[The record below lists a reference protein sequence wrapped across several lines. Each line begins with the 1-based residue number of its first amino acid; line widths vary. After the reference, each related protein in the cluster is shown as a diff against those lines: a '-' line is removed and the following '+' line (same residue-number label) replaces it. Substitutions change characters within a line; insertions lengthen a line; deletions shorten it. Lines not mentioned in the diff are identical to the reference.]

1 MFTGVR
7 GLKPTATVVVSL
19 RETEGKCPNSSREP
33 SRLAAHGQAQK
44 HRLFAIRLSGQRCCG
59 LDWDRPRSRGHFEM
73 RPSRTKFSRLWAEKK
88 TVRLRP
94 SRLRQMK
101 SNLLFRGA
109 HDSRH
114 RAFSRTDLAA
124 LIGVVALL
132 SLLVFPV
139 LAREADSAE
148 RAVCLNNMQR
158 IMAAVAMYST
168 DNNDSLPHPSWG
180 SDLTG
185 PDNWCY
191 ATRLPTGQSA
201 SSAAGKGG
209 PDAHAK
215 QIPFY
220 LAGQLARFLE
230 SQRVLVCPTDWR
242 DSMGSKSFLY
252 VARAEK
258 LTSYAMSGTV
268 GGYVG
273 PKAPA
278 NALGL
283 KGKTFKISDFLPTDM
298 LLFELNES
306 EPFYFTDA
314 G

>member
-1 MFTGVR
+1 M
-7 GLKPTATVVVSL
+7 
-19 RETEGKCPNSSREP
+19 NSNFIWGRADE
-33 SRLAAHGQAQK
+33 A
-44 HRLFAIRLSGQRCCG
+44 
-59 LDWDRPRSRGHFEM
+59 
-73 RPSRTKFSRLWAEKK
+73 
-88 TVRLRP
+88 
-94 SRLRQMK
+94 
-101 SNLLFRGA
+101 
-109 HDSRH
+109 RH

-139 LAREADSAE
+139 LAREADSTE

-201 SSAAGKGG
+201 PIATGKGG

-252 VARAEK
+252 FERPQK
-258 LTSYAMSGTV
+258 LTSYAMNGTV
-268 GGYVG
+268 GGYPRG
-273 PKAPA
+273 PRLFPD
-278 NALGL
+278 GTTY
-283 KGKTFKISDFLPTDM
+283 KTTDFLPTNI
-298 LLFELNES
+298 LLWEQS
-306 EPFYFTDA
+306 ERDPFYFNDA
-314 G
+314 GENPEVIGEGLSQRHATANGEGLGVVGRSGGTVDFMKSGAFTNLQRTAKKPNDLLCGPGYR

>member
-1 MFTGVR
+1 
-7 GLKPTATVVVSL
+7 
-19 RETEGKCPNSSREP
+19 
-33 SRLAAHGQAQK
+33 
-44 HRLFAIRLSGQRCCG
+44 
-59 LDWDRPRSRGHFEM
+59 
-73 RPSRTKFSRLWAEKK
+73 
-88 TVRLRP
+88 
-94 SRLRQMK
+94 MK
-101 SNLLFRGA
+101 ANLLFRRA

-114 RAFSRTDLAA
+114 RAFSHTDLAA

-209 PDAHAK
+209 PDANAR

-252 VARAEK
+252 VGRAEK

-306 EPFYFTDA
+306 EPFYFNDA
-314 G
+314 GTNPATVGEVVSRRHELANGNGMSAVGRAGATADFVKYGRFWDLSRGQKPNELFCGPGYR

>member
-1 MFTGVR
+1 
-7 GLKPTATVVVSL
+7 
-19 RETEGKCPNSSREP
+19 
-33 SRLAAHGQAQK
+33 
-44 HRLFAIRLSGQRCCG
+44 
-59 LDWDRPRSRGHFEM
+59 
-73 RPSRTKFSRLWAEKK
+73 
-88 TVRLRP
+88 
-94 SRLRQMK
+94 MK
-101 SNLLFRGA
+101 SNLLFRRA

-124 LIGVVALL
+124 LIGLMALL

-139 LAREADSAE
+139 LAREADSTE

-168 DNNDSLPHPSWG
+168 DNNDFLPHPSWG
-180 SDLTG
+180 SGLTG
-185 PDNWCY
+185 LDNWCY
-191 ATRLPTGQSA
+191 ATRLPTGESA
-201 SSAAGKGG
+201 PSAAGKGG
-209 PDAHAK
+209 PDAHTN
-215 QIPFY
+215 QIPFF

-252 VARAEK
+252 VGRAEK

-278 NALGL
+278 GGL
-283 KGKTFKISDFLPTDM
+283 NGKTFKISDFLPTDM
-298 LLFELNES
+298 LLFEQNES
-306 EPFYFTDA
+306 DPFYFNDA
-314 G
+314 GTNPALVVEVVSRRHELANGNGMSAVGRAGATADFVKYGRFWDLSRGQKPNELFCGPGYR

>member
-101 SNLLFRGA
+101 SNLLFRRA

-191 ATRLPTGQSA
+191 ATVNRGRDPDLPVNATADALANCYGRGENSPQFSNQVRFFKSDRPPVSWRASA
-201 SSAAGKGG
+201 VW
-209 PDAHAK
+209 
-215 QIPFY
+215 F
-220 LAGQLARFLE
+220 
-230 SQRVLVCPTDWR
+230 
-242 DSMGSKSFLY
+242 
-252 VARAEK
+252 
-258 LTSYAMSGTV
+258 
-268 GGYVG
+268 
-273 PKAPA
+273 APRIGA
-278 NALGL
+278 N
-283 KGKTFKISDFLPTDM
+283 
-298 LLFELNES
+298 
-306 EPFYFTDA
+306 
-314 G
+314 

>member
-1 MFTGVR
+1 M
-7 GLKPTATVVVSL
+7 
-19 RETEGKCPNSSREP
+19 NSNFIWGRADE
-33 SRLAAHGQAQK
+33 A
-44 HRLFAIRLSGQRCCG
+44 
-59 LDWDRPRSRGHFEM
+59 
-73 RPSRTKFSRLWAEKK
+73 
-88 TVRLRP
+88 
-94 SRLRQMK
+94 
-101 SNLLFRGA
+101 
-109 HDSRH
+109 RH

-252 VARAEK
+252 VGRAEK

-278 NALGL
+278 GGL
-283 KGKTFKISDFLPTDM
+283 NGKTFKISDFLPTDM
-298 LLFELNES
+298 LLFESNES
-306 EPFYFTDA
+306 ESFYFNDA
-314 G
+314 AANPEVVAEIVSRRHELANGNGMSAVGRAGATADLVKYGRFWDLSRGQKPHELFCGPGYR